1 MVWKKHKFNN
11 ITYWTAD
18 LNYKT
23 SYFNKNGRN
32 IEKNRGIIVV
42 VSGNLVTTDFYYLS
56 EGIPYNKKFG
66 WQYDIEYKKFTY
78 WASFEV
84 WKKRLLN
91 NDYFGGTPT
100 GIADKNAMID
110 FFKNVLKI
118 DIKAKSVPPPKK
130 RKLFSYWWHGEEPKT
145 APKKKKQAKT
155 IPTQKKEAIMAKK
168 TKKRTRSK
176 TAQIGFIRTTTV
188 KARGYGKSK
197 NTRYVRKIRKGVYEY
212 RLKNR

>member
-91 NDYFGGTPT
+91 NDYFGGTPN

-130 RKLFSYWWHGEEPKT
+130 T
-145 APKKKKQAKT
+145 APKAVSKPKPTAQAKT
-155 IPTQKKEAIMAKK
+155 IPTQKKEAIMDKK